1 MQPDS
6 NVKFDTKSFE
16 IIKKTIRNISVANRG
31 RKADSSYATRLPVIV
46 GLKLTNRCNLRC
58 KHCYEWN
65 EEGYHRN
72 MAHSVQNAE
81 IPFEIVEKVMKETSE
96 VKSNL
101 YLWGG
106 EPLYY
111 GHFKGLAELLE
122 KDNRI
127 TAICT
132 NGIALEQQMDSILK
146 IGPLL
151 ELLIPL
157 EGFEEE
163 NDAIRGTGTYK
174 IVVKAV
180 DTLMELR
187 RKNIFKG
194 KVSLHIV
201 INEKML
207 GKLYQFISY
216 FEQKGVDSVFLCFPW
231 YISDDTSNA
240 MNTYF
245 ETNFD
250 FLGQNRLAAKY
261 SWDAFKYG
269 LDASHA
275 PALIEEMKEILSREW
290 KLRVRFQPDLK
301 FEEVPDFLDG
311 KYVPAQGRSKCL
323 SISTRMDVLP
333 DGSVSSCKHFPE
345 FTIGSL
351 YDKSVEE
358 LWNCEKFKEVRKTI
372 DKELMPVCSKCN
384 NLYLHGC

>member
-1 MQPDS
+1 MQPSS
-6 NVKFDTKSFE
+6 NVKFDTKSFN
-16 IIKKTIRNISVANRG
+16 IIKKTIGNISAANRG
-31 RKADSSYATRLPVIV
+31 RKGDSSFATQLPVIV

-58 KHCYEWN
+58 RHCYEWN
-65 EEGYHRN
+65 DEGYHRN
-72 MAHSVQNAE
+72 MAQQAQNAE
-81 IPFEIVEKVMKETSE
+81 MPLDIIQKIMKETRE

-111 GHFKGLAELLE
+111 GHFKELAEMIE
-122 KDNRI
+122 EDNRI

-163 NDAIRGTGTYK
+163 NDAIRGGGTYK

-201 INEKML
+201 INAKML
-207 GKLYQFISY
+207 GKLSDFISF
-216 FEQKGVDSVFLCFPW
+216 FEQKGVDSIFLCFPW
-231 YISDDTSNA
+231 YISDDTSFE
-240 MNTYF
+240 MNSYF
-245 ETNFD
+245 EQNFE
-250 FLGQNRLAAKY
+250 FLNQNRLTAKY

-269 LDASHA
+269 LDVSYT
-275 PALIEEMKEILSREW
+275 PAVIEEMKKIMGKEW
-290 KLRVRFQPDLK
+290 KIRVRFQPDLK
-301 FEEVPDFLDG
+301 FSEVHDFLDG

-345 FTIGSL
+345 FAIGSL
-351 YDKSVEE
+351 EDMSVKE
-358 LWNCEKFKEVRKTI
+358 LWNCEKFKEVRKVI
-372 DKELMPVCSKCN
+372 DNGLMPVCSKCN
-384 NLYLHGC
+384 NLYLHGY